1 MQAQGTPA
9 DAVESYVN
17 MLKLHNSKVAKVIK
31 GYCSYAAM
39 RERSKTE
46 GIPFQVLQ
54 EEQNKLAADAGEEP
68 VRPRKF
74 KKKKIEI
81 GVEIVVKDKNGEI
94 ITFDDK
100 KAESDHSCN
109 EDTEITAK
117 GSRIESE
124 DTL

>member
-1 MQAQGTPA
+1 M
-9 DAVESYVN
+9 
-17 MLKLHNSKVAKVIK
+17 
-31 GYCSYAAM
+31 
-39 RERSKTE
+39 
-46 GIPFQVLQ
+46 
-54 EEQNKLAADAGEEP
+54 AADAGEEP

-74 KKKKIEI
+74 KKKKIDV